1 MIRKLFRMQRRD
13 LLTCILLPSG
23 LFLVQQALICSVMA
37 IQKPDVGIL
46 LSHWILGLT
55 SFVEV
60 LVFAGLNCSTV
71 FTRCLM
77 FSQSRR
83 QTLGAV
89 LTLSAVEAAIAGAV
103 SGLLTLLERYG
114 MVHLWCALAGRNQI
128 RLTGI
133 DSVPEEGVL
142 RLTEVSPMPVWFW
155 PVLLLL
161 ALLAGFF
168 FGALV
173 QRMGVEGMWGVTIL
187 ICVPFLLQSFW
198 DSLHRRESGARR
210 CRGRSPGLGRVVPA
224 PCVRPHLTADIP
236 REKSRWNLP
245 PSGRKRAGSAT
256 DRPFRSLP
264 AKQIRETE
272 RAPEPQTVPEHVFSS
287 FSLRRRAAGVSSAD
301 PVRCVHG
308 QNEAGSPRG
317 SDRDGGLFRILRG
330 EGTVPSQEGDPP
342 PKEYRIKGI
351 TCKCT
356 RVRLFCFFTETAGK
370 KGSRRSPKEPAAGAD
385 VSGPGGAAGKAADSA
400 LLNTNTHRPGG
411 STTSESRLCRFLKAE
426 PQGWCPAI

>member
-198 DSLHRRESGARR
+198 DSLPWA
-210 CRGRSPGLGRVVPA
+210 C
-224 PCVRPHLTADIP
+224 I
-236 REKSRWNLP
+236 
-245 PSGRKRAGSAT
+245 
-256 DRPFRSLP
+256 
-264 AKQIRETE
+264 
-272 RAPEPQTVPEHVFSS
+272 
-287 FSLRRRAAGVSSAD
+287 
-301 PVRCVHG
+301 
-308 QNEAGSPRG
+308 
-317 SDRDGGLFRILRG
+317 
-330 EGTVPSQEGDPP
+330 
-342 PKEYRIKGI
+342 
-351 TCKCT
+351 
-356 RVRLFCFFTETAGK
+356 
-370 KGSRRSPKEPAAGAD
+370 
-385 VSGPGGAAGKAADSA
+385 
-400 LLNTNTHRPGG
+400 GG
-411 STTSESRLCRFLKAE
+411 SLVLVAAAAVALAWAAWSLLHASVRT
-426 PQGWCPAI
+426 